1 MFAIILIF
9 MCIGKLEKVNSLWY
23 CMSCFQKELPHGSIN
38 DAKFRDLLHEEAIV
52 SLNPKMISGI
62 IKQSKYFDKKF

>member
-1 MFAIILIF
+1 MLIF

-38 DAKFRDLLHEEAIV
+38 DAKFRDLLHGEAIV
-52 SLNPKMISGI
+52 SLNPKMISN
-62 IKQSKYFDKKF
+62 